1 MTLEPRDTPAESADS
16 AEWRSVL
23 LGTDPKFNRYA
34 RIMRRMPGAPRCHFC
49 GAPFTG
55 IGSPLARLMGS
66 RRWERNPNYC
76 ARCFTILD
84 QHRGGA
90 EIPCSLLF
98 ADIRGST
105 ALAERMSPSDFRAKV
120 QRFYSTAAD
129 VLFRHEAIL
138 DKFVG
143 DEVMALFIPALT
155 GERHAARALD
165 TGRDLLR
172 ATGHSDPGGPWV
184 PVGVGVATGIAFVG
198 SVADPPATTFTA
210 LGDVVNVAARLAS
223 AAGEGELL
231 VTLEAAEAAP
241 LGAEQVATLERRDL
255 DLKGKAAPVPVLV
268 LAAGGGGVVADR

>member
-1 MTLEPRDTPAESADS
+1 VTQEQPASLAESP
-16 AEWRSVL
+16 EWRSVL

-34 RIMRRMPGAPRCHFC
+34 RLMRRMPGSPRCHFC

-76 ARCFTILD
+76 NRCFTILD

-105 ALAERMSPSDFRAKV
+105 ALAERLSPSEFRGQV
-120 QRFYSTAAD
+120 QRFYTTAAE
-129 VLFRHEAIL
+129 VLFRHDAIL

-143 DEVMALFIPALT
+143 DEVMALFIPALA
-155 GERHAARALD
+155 GELHPARALD
-165 TGRDLLR
+165 TGRDLLH
-172 ATGHSDPGGPWV
+172 ATGHGDPGGPWV
-184 PVGVGVATGIAFVG
+184 PIGVGVATGVAFVG

-223 AAGEGELL
+223 AAGAGELL
-231 VTLEAAEAAP
+231 VTLDAAEAAH
-241 LGAEQVATLERRDL
+241 LGAEQVAGLERRDL
-255 DLKGKAAPVPVLV
+255 ELKGKAAPVPVLV
-268 LAAGGGGVVADR
+268 LDGRAGSR

>member
-1 MTLEPRDTPAESADS
+1 MTLEQPGPQADNR
-16 AEWRSVL
+16 EWREVL

-34 RIMRRMPGAPRCHFC
+34 RLMRRMPGNPRCHFC

-76 ARCFTILD
+76 GRCFTILD

-105 ALAERMSPSDFRAKV
+105 ALAEQLSPSEFRSKV
-120 QRFYSTAAD
+120 QRFYTTAAD

-155 GERHAARALD
+155 GERHAARAVD
-165 TGRDLLR
+165 TGLDLLR
-172 ATGHSDPGGPWV
+172 ATGHAEADGPWV
-184 PVGVGVATGIAFVG
+184 PVGVGVATGVAFVG

-223 AAGEGELL
+223 AAAGGELL
-231 VTLEAAEAAP
+231 VTLEAAEAAH
-241 LGAEQVATLERRDL
+241 LGAEQVAGLERRDL
-255 DLKGKAAPVPVLV
+255 ELKGKSAPVPVLV
-268 LAAGGGGVVADR
+268 LAGGAAAS

>member
-1 MTLEPRDTPAESADS
+1 MTQEPPASLDAS

-34 RIMRRMPGAPRCHFC
+34 RLMRRMPGSPRCHFC

-66 RRWERNPNYC
+66 RRWKRNPNYC
-76 ARCFTILD
+76 SRCFTTLD

-105 ALAERMSPSDFRAKV
+105 SLAERLSPSDFRDLV
-120 QRFYSTAAD
+120 QRFYATAAE
-129 VLFRHEAIL
+129 VLFRHDAIL

-143 DEVMALFIPALT
+143 DEVMAIFIPALT
-155 GERHAARALD
+155 GELHAARALD

-172 ATGHSDPGGPWV
+172 ATGHSDAGGPWV
-184 PVGVGVATGIAFVG
+184 PIGVGVSTGVAFVG
-198 SVADPPATTFTA
+198 SVADPPATAFTA
-210 LGDVVNVAARLAS
+210 LGDIVNVAARLAS
-223 AAGEGELL
+223 AAGAGELL
-231 VTLEAAEAAP
+231 VTMNAAEAAQ
-241 LGAEQVATLERRDL
+241 LRSEQVAGLERREL
-255 DLKGKAAPVPVLV
+255 ELRGKAAPVPALV
-268 LAAGGGGVVADR
+268 FDERAGPR